1 MWSIV
6 QVMIANFQAAHEKYF
21 SIKKQAV
28 KHVDLLQVD
37 LHEKN
42 KRRRTRASE
51 RERRSREREGGR
63 LVKLAGFLFAFRAK
77 NVE

>member
-1 MWSIV
+1 
-6 QVMIANFQAAHEKYF
+6 MIANFQAAHEKYF

-42 KRRRTRASE
+42 KRRRASE